1 MMQICTQMH
10 PKDLSILDF
19 NYDLPASKIA
29 SYPLEQRD
37 ASKLLVY
44 GAGANGAGAHGVGAG
59 TDNVGAGADNVG
71 ACADNVGAGAAQITE
86 TTYSKLDEVLP
97 SNTLL
102 VHNDTKVVAAR
113 LFFEKENGSTIEI
126 FCLEPASIYKD
137 ITTAMLAKKQV
148 LWGCLIGGAK
158 KWKEGSL
165 QIKYGNNHTLTAT
178 KHSTLADSYLIQFE
192 WDNEAQSFAEVLEA
206 AGNIPL
212 PPYFNRAV
220 EANDKERYQTVY
232 AAAEGSVAAPTA
244 GLHFTPALFTKLAA
258 KNITKEFVTLHVGAG
273 TFKPVKAAR
282 MEEHEMHAEFIDVQK
297 SFIEMLRDNFTQR
310 DENANQIAS
319 TKTIIA
325 VGTTSLRTLESLY
338 WMGAKIIT
346 ANNANNAN
354 SNSTH
359 NTANPSI
366 ENISVVQ
373 WDPYELMPQNEL
385 PSTASALGALCS
397 WMEQNSLS
405 RLITKTQ
412 IIIAPGYQFKIIDG
426 LITNFHQPQSTL
438 LLLVAAITNGNW
450 KPMYDYALQ
459 NNFRFLSYGDGCLIW
474 LDPSAR

>member
-1 MMQICTQMH
+1 MQICVQMH
-10 PKDLSILDF
+10 PKHLSILDF
-19 NYDLPASKIA
+19 TYDLPANKIA

-44 GAGANGAGAHGVGAG
+44 GAGE
-59 TDNVGAGADNVG
+59 
-71 ACADNVGAGAAQITE
+71 ISE

-113 LFFEKENGSTIEI
+113 LFFEKENGTVIEI
-126 FCLEPASIYKD
+126 FCLEPADIYKD
-137 ITTAMLAKKQV
+137 ITSAMLAKKQV

-178 KHSTLADSYLIQFE
+178 KHSTLADSFLIQFE

-220 EANDKERYQTVY
+220 EANDKDRYQTVY

-244 GLHFTPALFTKLAA
+244 GLHFTPALFDKLAT

-282 MEEHEMHAEFIDVQK
+282 MEEHEMHAEYIDVQK
-297 SFIEMLRDNFTQR
+297 SFIEMLRDN
-310 DENANQIAS
+310 AS
-319 TKTIIA
+319 AKTIIA

-338 WMGAKIIT
+338 WMGAKIIA
-346 ANNANNAN
+346 ANNANNVAN
-354 SNSTH
+354 NANKH
-359 NTANPSI
+359 ANPSI

-385 PSTASALGALCS
+385 PSTAVALTALCN

-405 RLITKTQ
+405 RLIAKTQ
-412 IIIAPGYQFKIIDG
+412 IIIAPGYRFKIIDG

-450 KPMYDYALQ
+450 KPMYHYALE

>member
-1 MMQICTQMH
+1 MQICVQMH
-10 PKDLSILDF
+10 PKDLSIVDF
-19 NYDLPASKIA
+19 TYDLPASKIA

-44 GAGANGAGAHGVGAG
+44 GADANGANDVSAS
-59 TDNVGAGADNVG
+59 NS
-71 ACADNVGAGAAQITE
+71 AAQISE

-165 QIKYGNNHTLTAT
+165 HIKYGNNHTLTAT
-178 KHSTLADSYLIQFE
+178 KHTTLADSYLIQFE
-192 WDNEAQSFAEVLEA
+192 WDNEAQTFAEVLEA

-297 SFIEMLRDNFTQR
+297 SFIELLRDNFTKR
-310 DENANQIAS
+310 DENTNQNVSQNAIA
-319 TKTIIA
+319 KTIIA

-338 WMGAKIIT
+338 WMGAKII
-346 ANNANNAN
+346 AAN
-354 SNSTH
+354 STSNL
-359 NTANPSI
+359 SI
-366 ENISVVQ
+366 ENISVNQ

-385 PSTASALGALCS
+385 PSTAAALGALCN
-397 WMEQNSLS
+397 WMEQNSVS

-412 IIIAPGYQFKIIDG
+412 IIIAPGYRFKIIDG

-438 LLLVAAITNGNW
+438 LLLVAAITNGHW
-450 KPMYDYALQ
+450 KPMYNYALE

-474 LDPSAR
+474 LDPSVR

>member
-1 MMQICTQMH
+1 MH

-44 GAGANGAGAHGVGAG
+44 GAGVHDAGAHNFG
-59 TDNVGAGADNVG
+59 T
-71 ACADNVGAGAAQITE
+71 GAAQISE

-102 VHNDTKVVAAR
+102 IHNDTKVVAAR

-126 FCLEPASIYKD
+126 FCLEPADIYKD
-137 ITTAMLAKKQV
+137 ITTAMLTKKEV

-165 QIKYGNNHTLTAT
+165 HIKYGNNHTLTAT
-178 KHSTLADSYLIQFE
+178 KHTTLADSYLIKFE

-244 GLHFTPALFTKLAA
+244 GLHFTPRLFEKLAT

-297 SFIEMLRDNFTQR
+297 SFIELLRDYFIQR
-310 DENANQIAS
+310 DQNARQNTS
-319 TKTIIA
+319 PKTIIA

-338 WMGAKIIT
+338 WMGAKIIA
-346 ANNANNAN
+346 ANKPHNNN
-354 SNSTH
+354 DHKN
-359 NTANPSI
+359 ANPSI
-366 ENISVVQ
+366 ENISIVQ

-385 PSTASALGALCS
+385 PSTALALAALYN

-412 IIIAPGYQFKIIDG
+412 IIIAPGYYFKIIDG

-450 KPMYDYALQ
+450 KPMYQYALE
-459 NNFRFLSYGDGCLIW
+459 NEFRFLSYGDGCLIW
-474 LDPSAR
+474 LDPSVR

>member
-19 NYDLPASKIA
+19 TYDLPANRIA

-37 ASKLLVY
+37 ASKLLIV
-44 GAGANGAGAHGVGAG
+44 GAPNGAGA
-59 TDNVGAGADNVG
+59 TSDGAGAT
-71 ACADNVGAGAAQITE
+71 GAGAPDGAGATGTGAAKSPTQTFSE
-86 TTYSKLDEVLP
+86 STYAKLDEVLP

-165 QIKYGNNHTLTAT
+165 HIKYGNSHTLTAT
-178 KHSTLADSYLIQFE
+178 KHTTLADSYLIQFE
-192 WDNEAQSFAEVLEA
+192 WDNEAQTFAEVLEA

-232 AAAEGSVAAPTA
+232 ANAEGSVAAPTA

-297 SFIEMLRDNFTQR
+297 SFIELLRDNFTTNER
-310 DENANQIAS
+310 
-319 TKTIIA
+319 KIIA

-338 WMGAKIIT
+338 WMGAKIIA
-346 ANNANNAN
+346 ANNSHNNHANL
-354 SNSTH
+354 
-359 NTANPSI
+359 SI
-366 ENISVVQ
+366 ENISVLQ

-385 PSTASALGALCS
+385 PSTATALGALCN
-397 WMEQNSLS
+397 WMEQNSLT

-412 IIIAPGYQFKIIDG
+412 IIIAPGYYFKIIDG

-438 LLLVAAITNGNW
+438 LLLVAAITNGHW
-450 KPMYDYALQ
+450 KPMYDYALE

-474 LDPSAR
+474 LDPSVR

>member
-1 MMQICTQMH
+1 MQICVQMH

-19 NYDLPASKIA
+19 TYDLPASKIA

-44 GAGANGAGAHGVGAG
+44 GADANGANDVSASNA
-59 TDNVGAGADNVG
+59 
-71 ACADNVGAGAAQITE
+71 AAQISE
-86 TTYSKLDEVLP
+86 TTYSRLDEVLP

-113 LFFEKENGSTIEI
+113 LFFEKENGSVIEI

-148 LWGCLIGGAK
+148 LWGCLIRGAK

-165 QIKYGNNHTLTAT
+165 QIKYGNNYTLTAT
-178 KHSTLADSYLIQFE
+178 KHSTLADSFLIQFE

-244 GLHFTPALFTKLAA
+244 GLHFTPALFDKLAA

-282 MEEHEMHAEFIDVQK
+282 MEEHEMHAEYIDVQK
-297 SFIEMLRDNFTQR
+297 SFIEMLRDNFAQCDKTSS
-310 DENANQIAS
+310 A
-319 TKTIIA
+319 KTIIA

-338 WMGAKIIT
+338 WMGAKII
-346 ANNANNAN
+346 AANKASNNANNTNKQA
-354 SNSTH
+354 S
-359 NTANPSI
+359 PSI

-385 PSTASALGALCS
+385 PSTAVALTALCN
-397 WMEQNSLS
+397 WLEQNNLS
-405 RLITKTQ
+405 RLIAKTQ
-412 IIIAPGYQFKIIDG
+412 IIIAPGYRFKIIDG

-450 KPMYDYALQ
+450 KPMYHYALE

-474 LDPSAR
+474 LDPSVR

>member
-1 MMQICTQMH
+1 MH

-44 GAGANGAGAHGVGAG
+44 GAGVHDAGAHNFG
-59 TDNVGAGADNVG
+59 T
-71 ACADNVGAGAAQITE
+71 GAAQISE

-102 VHNDTKVVAAR
+102 IHNDTKVVAAR

-126 FCLEPASIYKD
+126 FCLEPAGIYKD

-165 QIKYGNNHTLTAT
+165 HIKYGNNYTLTAT
-178 KHSTLADSYLIQFE
+178 KHSTLADSFLIQFE
-192 WDNEAQSFAEVLEA
+192 WDNDAQSFAEVLEA

-244 GLHFTPALFTKLAA
+244 GLHFTPRLFEKLAA

-297 SFIEMLRDNFTQR
+297 NFIELLRDHFIQR
-310 DENANQIAS
+310 EQNARQNTSA
-319 TKTIIA
+319 KTIIA

-338 WMGAKIIT
+338 WMGAKIIA
-346 ANNANNAN
+346 ANKPHNNN
-354 SNSTH
+354 TH
-359 NTANPSI
+359 KSANPAI

-385 PSTASALGALCS
+385 PSTALALAALCN

-412 IIIAPGYQFKIIDG
+412 IIIAPGYYFKIIDG

-450 KPMYDYALQ
+450 KPMYQYALE
-459 NNFRFLSYGDGCLIW
+459 NEFRFLSYGDGCLIW
-474 LDPSAR
+474 LDPSVR

>member
-1 MMQICTQMH
+1 MH

-44 GAGANGAGAHGVGAG
+44 GAGVHDAGAHNFG
-59 TDNVGAGADNVG
+59 T
-71 ACADNVGAGAAQITE
+71 GAAQISE

-102 VHNDTKVVAAR
+102 IHNDTKVVAAR

-126 FCLEPASIYKD
+126 FCLEPADIYKD
-137 ITTAMLAKKQV
+137 ITTAMLTKKEV

-165 QIKYGNNHTLTAT
+165 HIKYGNNHTLTAT
-178 KHSTLADSYLIQFE
+178 KHTTLADSYLIKFE

-244 GLHFTPALFTKLAA
+244 GLHFTPRLFEKLAA

-297 SFIEMLRDNFTQR
+297 NFIELLRDHFIQR
-310 DENANQIAS
+310 EQNARQNTSA
-319 TKTIIA
+319 KTIIA

-338 WMGAKIIT
+338 WMGAKII
-346 ANNANNAN
+346 AANKPHNNNAHK
-354 SNSTH
+354 S
-359 NTANPSI
+359 ANPAI

-385 PSTASALGALCS
+385 PSTALALAALCN

-412 IIIAPGYQFKIIDG
+412 IIIAPGYYFKIIDG

-450 KPMYDYALQ
+450 KPMYDYALE
-459 NNFRFLSYGDGCLIW
+459 NEFRFLSYGDGCLIW
-474 LDPSAR
+474 LDPSVR